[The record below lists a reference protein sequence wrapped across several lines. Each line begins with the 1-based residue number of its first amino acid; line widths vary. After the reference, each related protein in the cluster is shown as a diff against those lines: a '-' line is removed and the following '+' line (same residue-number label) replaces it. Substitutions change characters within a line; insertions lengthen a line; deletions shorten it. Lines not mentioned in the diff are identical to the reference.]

1 MPSNKTLHM
10 VAFILLIAGGL
21 NWLAYGIGYDLVSM
35 TLGSLADWVYIL
47 IGIAAI
53 YEIATHK
60 QNCKHCSNM

>member
-1 MPSNKTLHM
+1 M

-21 NWLAYGIGYDLVSM
+21 NWLAYGVGYNPVSM
-35 TLGSLADWVYIL
+35 ILGSFADWVYIL